1 MQFLTRILP
10 SFFVSWLVTFTL
22 ASLFHSQYVV
32 NQLVA
37 VGVDVAFSDRL
48 SLTIDDW
55 IGLMP
60 TYGIILVVALTIA
73 FVVTSWI
80 SRKYNK
86 LHNWLFMVAGL
97 CAFAAV
103 LLVIES
109 IMNIHLVAGA
119 RGWGFYLQLLA
130 GGIGGFIFSKLYK
143 TREVK

>member
-55 IGLMP
+55 VGLMP
-60 TYGIILVVALTIA
+60 TYGIIIVVALTIA
-73 FVVTSWI
+73 FVVASWI

-86 LHNWLFMVAGL
+86 LYTWLFMVAGL
-97 CAFAAV
+97 SAFAAV
-103 LLVIES
+103 LLIIES

-119 RGWGFYLQLLA
+119 RGWGFYMQLLA
-130 GGIGGFIFSKLYK
+130 GGIGGLIFSELYK